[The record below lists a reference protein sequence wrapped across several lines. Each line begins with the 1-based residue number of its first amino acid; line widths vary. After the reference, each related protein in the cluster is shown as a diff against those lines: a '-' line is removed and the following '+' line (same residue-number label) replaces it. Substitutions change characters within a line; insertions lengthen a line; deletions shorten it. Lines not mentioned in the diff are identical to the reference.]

1 MQITF
6 KLTEAE
12 LQEAVQQYITNL
24 GVLPKGTDTNVS
36 LTGGGNGKN
45 ADYGAI
51 VEFDNALSPAMLAA
65 AMAKP
70 ETAAPVKEEVKAPE
84 IQATTPVVKAE
95 SAPKEQVSKLSD
107 KSEST
112 AQSDAETAN
121 AKSSA
126 DTQVSQQAPE
136 MTDEDPEN
144 LPFDMSGTENKQ
156 SKGISLFNRPS
167 A

>member
-24 GVLPKGTDTNVS
+24 GVLPKGTDTQVS

-45 ADYGAI
+45 AEYGAI
-51 VEFDNALSPAMLAA
+51 VEFDNAISPGMLAA
-65 AMAKP
+65 AMAP
-70 ETAAPVKEEVKAPE
+70 AEPAAPAITDKPSQILVAEPSEKTAEKPTQAPSVE
-84 IQATTPVVKAE
+84 N
-95 SAPKEQVSKLSD
+95 SD

-112 AQSDAETAN
+112 PQPDTETAN

-144 LPFDMSGTENKQ
+144 LPFNIGGEDGPK
-156 SKGISLFNRPS
+156 SKGVSLFNRPT